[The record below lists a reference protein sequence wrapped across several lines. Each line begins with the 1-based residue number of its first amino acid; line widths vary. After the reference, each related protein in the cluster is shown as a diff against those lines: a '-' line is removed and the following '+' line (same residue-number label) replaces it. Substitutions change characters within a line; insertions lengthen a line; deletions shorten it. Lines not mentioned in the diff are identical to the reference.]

1 MGDVEEAIVS
11 AGMRGTDPYPCAHSA
26 HCPGDHHGVVCVR
39 EVIEA
44 CGEHDL
50 RKLAGVYA
58 LEAREIEVRPAR
70 DSYSRRYLCE
80 AVVAGARHADDRA
93 FNGVEDERSRRCP

>member
-1 MGDVEEAIVS
+1 MC
-11 AGMRGTDPYPCAHSA
+11 PQCALS
-26 HCPGDHHGVVCVR
+26 GDHHGTVRVR

-80 AVVAGARHADDRA
+80 AVVAGARHANDRA
-93 FNGVEDERSRRCP
+93 FNGVEDERSVVAPDFLAHE

>member
-1 MGDVEEAIVS
+1 M
-11 AGMRGTDPYPCAHSA
+11 
-26 HCPGDHHGVVCVR
+26 CPQCTLTGDHHGTVCVR

-58 LEAREIEVRPAR
+58 LQTREIEVCSAR
-70 DSYSRRYLCE
+70 DFHSRRHLCE
-80 AVVAGARHADDRA
+80 AVVAGARHANDCA
-93 FNGVEDERSRRCP
+93 FNGVEDERTVVAPDFLAHE

>member
-1 MGDVEEAIVS
+1 M
-11 AGMRGTDPYPCAHSA
+11 
-26 HCPGDHHGVVCVR
+26 CPQCTLTGDHHGTVRVR
-39 EVIEA
+39 EVVEA

-70 DSYSRRYLCE
+70 DFYSRRYLCE
-80 AVVAGARHADDRA
+80 AVVAGTRHANDRA
-93 FNGVEDERSRRCP
+93 LNGIEDERSVVAPDFVANE

>member
-1 MGDVEEAIVS
+1 M
-11 AGMRGTDPYPCAHSA
+11 
-26 HCPGDHHGVVCVR
+26 CVR

-58 LEAREIEVRPAR
+58 FQTREIEGRPAR
-70 DSYSRRYLCE
+70 DFYSRRYLCE
-80 AVVAGARHADDRA
+80 AVMAGTRHANDCA
-93 FNGVEDERSRRCP
+93 FNGVEDERSVVAPDFLAYE